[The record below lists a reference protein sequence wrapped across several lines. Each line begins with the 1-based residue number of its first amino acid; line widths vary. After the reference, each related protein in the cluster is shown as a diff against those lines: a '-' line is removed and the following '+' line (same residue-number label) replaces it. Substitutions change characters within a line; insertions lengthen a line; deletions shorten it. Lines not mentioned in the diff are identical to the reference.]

1 MQLQLA
7 TTRNFNGNELACY
20 VEDKPA
26 NDFDFWATRE
36 QIGRFLGYAT
46 PRVALAN
53 IHDRNKER
61 LDKFST
67 VLNLRTVEGSR
78 TVTREVTVYNFKG
91 LLEIC
96 RFSNQPVA
104 NQVIDILWD
113 IADEI
118 RRKGFFIAPYA
129 DSQFAA
135 LKAENDRLIQHNKIL
150 QAQNA
155 ELWKHIQENS
165 SFVILG
171 KAITPVRGSLS
182 FGEGAKLFCQNG
194 FKTGQNRLIKL
205 AREVK
210 ILAKRKGRQYNQP
223 TQWAI
228 EKGFCVM
235 AVNIGSKGTPM
246 LTMKGMQFFAD
257 LLAKEQMPIL
267 ALISGGEA
275 LHE

>member
-26 NDFDFWATRE
+26 NDFDFWVTRE
-36 QIGRFLGYAT
+36 QIGRFLGYAD
-46 PRVALAN
+46 PLHGIKK
-53 IHDRNKER
+53 IHQRNRER

-67 VLNLRTVEGSR
+67 WVKTDHVEGGRTVKRS
-78 TVTREVTVYNFKG
+78 VIVYSFKG

-96 RFSNQPVA
+96 RFSNQPNA

-118 RRKGFFIAPYA
+118 RRKGFFISPHAE
-129 DSQFAA
+129 SHFAA
-135 LKAENDRLIQHNKIL
+135 LKAENDKLLQHNKIL

-155 ELWKHIQENS
+155 ELWKNIQDNS

-171 KAITPVRGSLS
+171 KAITPVHGSVS
-182 FGEGAKLFCQNG
+182 VQEGSKLFAQNG
-194 FKTGQNRLIKL
+194 LDIGPYRMYKL
-205 AREVK
+205 ARDTK
-210 ILAKRKGRQYNQP
+210 LLISRKGKLFNQP

-228 EKGFCVM
+228 KKGYCVLI
-235 AVNIGSKGTPM
+235 VNIGSKCSSQF
-246 LTMKGMQFFAD
+246 TMKGMQFLAD
-257 LLAKEQMPIL
+257 KLAKEQLPL
-267 ALISGGEA
+267 LSLIEGRDA